1 MSNQAKQDSQPRE
14 TAPKEPIIRG
24 VLGVSKHQA
33 KETKE
38 SAEQKEQQDKQQQLR
53 ELTSTLQHLQADFE
67 NYKKRVARDQEEH
80 RQFAKKELLLN
91 LLPIIDAFELAL
103 QDLAKEAKDK
113 EKEEQECKTS
123 SARKGL
129 ELIYTQLH
137 TLLEKEGVQKIDSL
151 HQLYNPLLH
160 EAIMTEKAA
169 QGKKDMVNTVIE
181 EFQAG
186 YAMHGR
192 VLRPAKVKIA
202 IG

>member
-1 MSNQAKQDSQPRE
+1 MTTSSQAKQDQQPGE
-14 TAPKEPIIRG
+14 APPKETITKGIS
-24 VLGVSKHQA
+24 GVSKHQS

-38 SAEQKEQQDKQQQLR
+38 PAEQKEQQDKQQLR
-53 ELTSTLQHLQADFE
+53 ELTSILQHLQADFE
-67 NYKKRVARDQEEH
+67 NYKKRIARDQEEH
-80 RQFAKKELLLN
+80 KQFAKKELLLN

-103 QDLAKEAKDK
+103 QDLAKETKDEQ
-113 EKEEQECKTS
+113 EKGEQECKTS

-129 ELIYTQLH
+129 ELIYAQLY
-137 TLLEKEGVQKIDSL
+137 TLLEKEGVKKIDSL

-160 EAIMTEKAA
+160 EAIMTEKTTPSR
-169 QGKKDMVNTVIE
+169 KNTVVE

-202 IG
+202 IE